1 MARMD
6 RPETRSEYLE
16 FERVRN
22 GYERIGLCD
31 VCAVQA
37 SYGHQHGFAVVM
49 PPCSLCA
56 SIVRTFEFPAPNRWR
71 KASRTRLRR
80 GPVWASEM
88 VGRSG
93 PRPCDAHSNTREV
106 AA

>member
-6 RPETRSEYLE
+6 KPETRSEYLE

-22 GYERIGLCD
+22 GYERNGLCD
-31 VCAVQA
+31 VCAAQA

-49 PPCSLCA
+49 PPCPLCA
-56 SIVRTFEFPAPNRWR
+56 SVVRTFDFPAPNNWR

-80 GPVWASEM
+80 RPVWASEM
-88 VGRSG
+88 IGRPTPHLG
-93 PRPCDAHSNTREV
+93 DAHRDKKDM

>member
-6 RPETRSEYLE
+6 KPETRSEYLE

-22 GYERIGLCD
+22 GYERNGLCD
-31 VCAVQA
+31 LCAAQA

-49 PPCSLCA
+49 PPCPLCL
-56 SIVRTFEFPAPNRWR
+56 SVVHTFDFPAPNRWR

-80 GPVWASEM
+80 GPVWASETI
-88 VGRSG
+88 GTST
-93 PRPCDAHSNTREV
+93 PPLSDAHSLKKEM